1 MLDII
6 PQEQNRN
13 SHFVSDGGTDHRPE
27 VLCLVCG
34 DKASG
39 KHYGVQSCDGCRGF
53 FKRSIRRNLAY
64 VCKENGCCVV
74 NVSRRNQCQACR
86 FNKCLNVKMNKD
98 AVQHERAPR
107 CYQFRREESKRLE
120 EERQSPY
127 PYGEY
132 LAKTRAAY
140 RSGNHYNGQIAF
152 APAMYNANIV
162 SPVQPISVD
171 TRPAYFR
178 PIAPKPQIHIQG
190 FQENLPGSLR
200 LPPGYAGPTST
211 PLSPTSQ
218 TYSHP
223 YVQYSSDNLDKARHA
238 NISFTT
244 PVFQQSFPLIA
255 DARTFRIA
263 DETLIQKI
271 SGLQS
276 PSAPTSTGTS
286 GHSSAVSGKSDLSV
300 EMKTEQHEDSGG
312 DQSRD
317 TSMSEGTS
325 SPESGKLLSVDVEEE
340 TEAADGNP
348 SGIQLFS
355 LNVAAPRPSRPESRP
370 SRPESRG
377 HVPKL
382 VASNLL
388 FNTTT
393 LSQSCNTNYRLANLP
408 FAQVTAP
415 FVQVTAPFA
424 QVTAQVTA
432 QVSTPFSQSIA
443 QTNALQRSPT
453 ENTCETA
460 AKLLFMMIKWA
471 RNIPP
476 FLSLPF
482 SDQAILLEESWSEL
496 FILFAAQWSLPI
508 EVGALMSTLGCPPTD
523 QSERALHLMTELRA
537 LNNLINRFAAMRVDP
552 TEYAC
557 LKALVLFKPEV
568 KGLRNTIQVDLVQDQ
583 SQGLFSE
590 YCFTNHPTGK
600 IRFGKLLLLLPAL
613 RDTHARCLEEVF
625 FRRTIGD
632 IAIERL
638 LCDMFK
644 SG

>member
-1 MLDII
+1 M
-6 PQEQNRN
+6 
-13 SHFVSDGGTDHRPE
+13 
-27 VLCLVCG
+27 
-34 DKASG
+34 
-39 KHYGVQSCDGCRGF
+39 
-53 FKRSIRRNLAY
+53 AY
-64 VCKENGCCVV
+64 SYTE
-74 NVSRRNQCQACR
+74 
-86 FNKCLNVKMNKD
+86 
-98 AVQHERAPR
+98 
-107 CYQFRREESKRLE
+107 
-120 EERQSPY
+120 
-127 PYGEY
+127 
-132 LAKTRAAY
+132 
-140 RSGNHYNGQIAF
+140 
-152 APAMYNANIV
+152 
-162 SPVQPISVD
+162 
-171 TRPAYFR
+171 
-178 PIAPKPQIHIQG
+178 
-190 FQENLPGSLR
+190 
-200 LPPGYAGPTST
+200 
-211 PLSPTSQ
+211 
-218 TYSHP
+218 
-223 YVQYSSDNLDKARHA
+223 
-238 NISFTT
+238 
-244 PVFQQSFPLIA
+244 
-255 DARTFRIA
+255 
-263 DETLIQKI
+263 
-271 SGLQS
+271 
-276 PSAPTSTGTS
+276 
-286 GHSSAVSGKSDLSV
+286 LSV
-300 EMKTEQHEDSGG
+300 SIIT
-312 DQSRD
+312 
-317 TSMSEGTS
+317 
-325 SPESGKLLSVDVEEE
+325 
-340 TEAADGNP
+340 ADGNP

-557 LKALVLFKPEV
+557 LKALVLFKP
-568 KGLRNTIQVDLVQDQ
+568 
-583 SQGLFSE
+583 GLFSE

-644 SG
+644 S